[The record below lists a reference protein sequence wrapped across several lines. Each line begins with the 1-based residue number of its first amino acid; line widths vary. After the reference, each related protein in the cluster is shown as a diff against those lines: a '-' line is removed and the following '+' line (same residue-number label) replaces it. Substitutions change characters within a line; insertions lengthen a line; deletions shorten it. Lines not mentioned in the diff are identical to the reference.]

1 MIYNPV
7 EQFLLVIFQVVAS
20 LPTKAFSLLLLALST
35 LVQTVQDCNTIE
47 LTHIIIII
55 IMKLRSG
62 NEIEKLY
69 FALIRIESSGI
80 KRGVFHKT
88 KQIQYENC

>member
-20 LPTKAFSLLLLALST
+20 LPTKAFSLLLLALPT
-35 LVQTVQDCNTIE
+35 QTVQDYNTIE

-62 NEIEKLY
+62 NEI
-69 FALIRIESSGI
+69 
-80 KRGVFHKT
+80 
-88 KQIQYENC
+88 